1 MNGRNRGAFRNGPGA
16 VIAKYVLLSFYGYF
30 TIGLTLAVLP
40 VFIHQR
46 LGFNEVVAGGVVS
59 IQYVMTFFMRAYAGH
74 IVDSK
79 GPRPAVILSM
89 CCFMAAGLTLCL
101 AFMWVN
107 TPSLSLALLMIS
119 RLFTGCGEG
128 MVGASPVN
136 WAILHTGEQHTAMAI
151 SYNGI
156 ATYSAMAVGAPLGLL
171 LANNLGYWSLGL
183 LTIIT
188 GLAGWWS
195 AIAKKALRGAQDA
208 PKIAFLKV
216 LKLVAPYGTGLTL
229 AGIGFGAIST
239 FITLYFIYKS
249 WVNPAICITGFS
261 VFFILGRL
269 FFSRS
274 IAAYGGLNVAIVSMV
289 VEGIGLVVL
298 WAAGNHYL
306 AIAGAS
312 ITGLG
317 FSLIFPAL
325 GYEAVRRVSASNKG
339 AALGAY
345 GLFIDISLGITG
357 PLIGFVAN
365 HLGMNYIYSFSASLV
380 FTGLLICFLIK
391 RAETTTAGPV

>member
-1 MNGRNRGAFRNGPGA
+1 
-16 VIAKYVLLSFYGYF
+16 
-30 TIGLTLAVLP
+30 
-40 VFIHQR
+40 
-46 LGFNEVVAGGVVS
+46 
-59 IQYVMTFFMRAYAGH
+59 
-74 IVDSK
+74 
-79 GPRPAVILSM
+79 
-89 CCFMAAGLTLCL
+89 MAAGISLCL
-101 AFMWVN
+101 AFMWAN
-107 TPSLSLALLMIS
+107 TPLLSLTLLMVS

-136 WAILHTGEQHTAMAI
+136 WAILHAGEQHTAMAI

-156 ATYSAMAVGAPLGLL
+156 ATYSAMAIGAPLGLL
-171 LANNLGYWSLGL
+171 LANGLGYWSLGV

-188 GLAGWWS
+188 GIAGWWL
-195 AIAKKALRGAQDA
+195 AITKKALRGAQDA

-216 LKLVAPYGTGLTL
+216 LKMVTPYGTGLAL

-261 VFFILGRL
+261 LFFILGRI

-274 IAAYGGLNVAIVSMV
+274 ISTYGGLTVAIASMV
-289 VEGIGLVVL
+289 VECIGLIVL
-298 WAAGNHYL
+298 CIAGNHYL

-325 GYEAVRRVSASNKG
+325 GYEAIKGVSASNKG

-365 HLGMNYIYSFSASLV
+365 HFGLNYIYPFSASVVLA
-380 FTGLLICFLIK
+380 GLLICYLIK
-391 RAETTTAGPV
+391 RAAVREFAQ

>member
-1 MNGRNRGAFRNGPGA
+1 MNRRNGGAWVNGPGA

-46 LGFNEVVAGGVVS
+46 LGFNAVVAGGVVS

-89 CCFMAAGLTLCL
+89 FCFMAAGISLCL
-101 AFMWVN
+101 AFMWAN
-107 TPSLSLALLMIS
+107 TPLLSLTLLMVS

-136 WAILHTGEQHTAMAI
+136 WAILHAGEQHTAMAI

-156 ATYSAMAVGAPLGLL
+156 ATYSAMAIGAPLGLL
-171 LANNLGYWSLGL
+171 LANGLGYWSLGV

-188 GLAGWWS
+188 GIAGWWL
-195 AIAKKALRGAQDA
+195 AITKKALRGAQDA

-216 LKLVAPYGTGLTL
+216 LKMVTPYGTGLAL

-261 VFFILGRL
+261 LFFILGRI

-274 IAAYGGLNVAIVSMV
+274 ISTYGGLTVAIASMV
-289 VEGIGLVVL
+289 VECIGLIVL
-298 WAAGNHYL
+298 CIAGNHYL

-325 GYEAVRRVSASNKG
+325 GYEAIKGVSASNKG

-365 HLGMNYIYSFSASLV
+365 HFGLNYIYPFSASVVLA
-380 FTGLLICFLIK
+380 GLLICYLIK
-391 RAETTTAGPV
+391 RAAVREFAQ